1 MQHGVFVLGPHPS
14 TNPAKQGLTLLSGQD
29 AVLSLWYSDS
39 MLTTLLLIS
48 KMRKG
53 NKKSE
58 KSLILPGKINNQKHE
73 RNENEN
79 YYLLWWLD
87 KKRYFLYNYCLG
99 LLDEDN
105 SLSQT
110 DNFMN
115 VFNSV
120 TSPQVFSYCFALF
133 LNNATALT
141 RLPHGGISWFFNTFL
156 SWNVSTKDIES
167 LLTMKVCQTF

>member
-53 NKKSE
+53 NKKGKK
-58 KSLILPGKINNQKHE
+58 KSLILVGKIKNEKNE

-79 YYLLWWLD
+79 YYLLW
-87 KKRYFLYNYCLG
+87 
-99 LLDEDN
+99 
-105 SLSQT
+105 
-110 DNFMN
+110 
-115 VFNSV
+115 
-120 TSPQVFSYCFALF
+120 
-133 LNNATALT
+133 
-141 RLPHGGISWFFNTFL
+141 
-156 SWNVSTKDIES
+156 
-167 LLTMKVCQTF
+167 